1 MYWGLIAPQPDFQPL
16 MLVAGTLSEHLF
28 WSQASADGNF
38 CHKFPLT
45 YRDLQ
50 AVKVLTI
57 KLSLS
62 QCSWGLEVLL
72 KRALRYH
79 RKQ

>member
-28 WSQASADGNF
+28 WCQVSADGNF
-38 CHKFPLT
+38 CRKFPLT
-45 YRDLQ
+45 YKSLQ
-50 AVKVLTI
+50 AVRVLTI
-57 KLSLS
+57 KLPLS
-62 QCSWGLEVLL
+62 QCSWGLEGLL